1 MYEHESDILV
11 AEPETET
18 TQKTFEKNQSSGDNL
33 FEVVYEPTKKQ
44 TKPEKKQD
52 VFATYNSNH
61 LNKVYKK
68 YDVVQTYVP
77 KNQQKNQ
84 TNASFEKFVEQQDS
98 FQPQQETFMVQ
109 NIEPKQ
115 QFKLKPKA
123 KVWLVSFSVIIIM
136 LCSLCIFNA
145 VSIGNLNGQI
155 EQTTSSITDINKAI
169 QTTVKEY
176 GELTDEGA
184 VKDKAEDMGLGQV
197 EPENSIEIT
206 LNEKNVIEDYQG
218 QTNFFDEIC
227 KFVRSLFGG

>member
-11 AEPETET
+11 AEPEQEAA
-18 TQKTFEKNQSSGDNL
+18 EQSFDKPKSAGENL
-33 FEVVYEPTKKQ
+33 FEVVYEPTKSQ
-44 TKPEKKQD
+44 TKPEKKQE

-77 KNQQKNQ
+77 KKQQKNQ

-98 FQPQQETFMVQ
+98 YQPQQETFTVQ
-109 NIEPKQ
+109 NIQPKQ

-136 LCSLCIFNA
+136 LCSLCVCNA
-145 VSIGNLNGQI
+145 VNIGNLNHQI
-155 EQTTSSITDINKAI
+155 EQTSSSITDINKAI

-184 VKDKAEDMGLGQV
+184 IKDKAEDMGLGEV
-197 EPENSIEIT
+197 EPQNKIEIT
-206 LNEKNVIEDYQG
+206 LNEKNTIEDYQG

-227 KFVRSLFGG
+227 KFIRSLFGG